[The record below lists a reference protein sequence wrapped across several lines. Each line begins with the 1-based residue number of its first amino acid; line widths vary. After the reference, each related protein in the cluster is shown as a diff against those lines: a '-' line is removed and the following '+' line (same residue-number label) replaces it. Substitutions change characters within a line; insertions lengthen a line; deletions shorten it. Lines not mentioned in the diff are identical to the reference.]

1 MNVIHVSDTMSS
13 GCAKHGVEQAAGFS
27 VRFYVYFISKKISWF
42 MIAKKLNNF

>member
-1 MNVIHVSDTMSS
+1 MLFMYISDTMSS

-27 VRFYVYFISKKISWF
+27 VRLYVYFISKKISWF